1 MTLLLLDRTMPVR
14 GGDDRRGQGDAI
26 ALVLLLA
33 ITVVGASAIVAFGG
47 DAVDGIQSSAT
58 TGAAEQS
65 MTQFDS
71 EASLVA
77 HGDSDAQRV
86 RLTGSGDATRAVEPD
101 AGWMNVTIRN
111 TTDDEVKAT
120 LTNTTL
126 GAVTYRD
133 GGTVVAY
140 QGGGV
145 WRRTDGGSTMVSPPE
160 FHYRGTTLT
169 LPLVTVSGD
178 PRPGESVRVTSTG
191 DSTAVYPNATDTDR
205 TNPLDEGT
213 VVIVVHSEFYRAW
226 GGFFA
231 ERTRGSVSIDD
242 GNETATIEL
251 RTPTDLEP
259 VQAALTSR
267 AVGDDI
273 SLSGTGNSNVW
284 IDSYNSSEDPY
295 AASNTSNGTVVTAG
309 SIDVQGNGKILGN
322 IRSGGSVSLQT
333 ANGNIT
339 GTVEH
344 TTGYSANNNAEPQPD
359 SDRVSQID
367 GVGSG
372 DDLSPFVRSRLDA
385 IESDNDNANTSAI
398 VESGGESSLD
408 FSGAGDT
415 VMLSGDDGTEY
426 YLSNVDMGDGEELK
440 VDTAGASKVEV
451 AVGQSVSLDGTNI
464 SVEGD
469 GVVRFY
475 VTSDVDLD
483 GANVSVPGDRSRQLW
498 LYGTRN
504 SAVDISGGSR
514 FVGVLYVTGDGG
526 NNDFSIKESD
536 VYGGV
541 VAGEMDVG
549 NGGTIHYDQALAVER
564 VVPAGADV
572 PRITYLHV
580 SVTEIE
586 VDD

>member
-1 MTLLLLDRTMPVR
+1 MPLLLLDRTMPVR

-47 DAVDGIQSSAT
+47 DAVDGLQSSAT

-71 EASLVA
+71 KASLVA
-77 HGDSDAQRV
+77 HGDSGAQRV

-111 TTDDEVKAT
+111 ATDDEVTAT

-133 GGTVVAY
+133 GDTVVAY

-145 WRRTDGGSTMVSPPE
+145 WRRTGDGSSMVSPPE

-178 PRPGESVRVTSTG
+178 ARLGERARVTRAG
-191 DSTAVYPNATDTDR
+191 DSTAVYPDPNTTNR

-251 RTPTDLEP
+251 QTPTDLEP

-273 SLSGTGNSNVW
+273 SLAGTGNDNVW
-284 IDSYNSSEDPY
+284 IDSYNSSNGPY
-295 AASNTSNGTVVTAG
+295 AATNTSNGTVVTAG
-309 SIDVQGNGKILGN
+309 SMDIQGNGKVLGN
-322 IRSGGSVSLQT
+322 IRAGGSVNVDT
-333 ANGNIT
+333 ANGNVT

-344 TTGYSANNNAEPQPD
+344 TTGYSANPNAEPQPD

-367 GVGSG
+367 GVAPGN
-372 DDLSPFVRSRLDA
+372 DLSPFVRSRLGA
-385 IESDNDNANTSAI
+385 IESDNDNGDEPSI
-398 VESGGESSLD
+398 VEND
-408 FSGAGDT
+408 GDPALQFDASDT
-415 VMLSGDDGTEY
+415 ATLSGDNGTEY
-426 YLSNVDMGDGEELK
+426 YLSSVDMGSGEEL
-440 VDTAGASKVEV
+440 VIDTAGASEVEI
-451 AVGQSVSLDGTNI
+451 AVGQSVSLDGTKI
-464 SVEGD
+464 RVEGG

-475 VTSDVDLD
+475 VTDDVDLD
-483 GANVSVPGDRSRQLW
+483 GANVSVPDERSRQLW

-526 NNDFSIKESD
+526 NNDFSIQQSE

-549 NGGTIHYDQALAVER
+549 NGGTIHYDQALGVEQ
-564 VVPAGADV
+564 VVPADADI
-572 PRITYLHV
+572 PRVTYLHV
-580 SVTEIE
+580 SVTEVE
-586 VDD
+586 VED